1 MRAHIAVV
9 LGVVGSAGPAIADP
23 EGKRLFTEGRTL
35 LEAGRTAEACRKF
48 AQSLEHERAGGTM
61 LNLADCAERAGQL
74 TRAWALYDEAAREYE
89 RTNKAASMKFARGR
103 ATALEPRLA
112 VVVVRVAEPD
122 TEGLVVRI
130 GAEEVTPVEKISRF
144 HDPGPLTVTARAPG
158 RTRFTATVEGTAG
171 AKVVVE
177 VPALAVLA
185 RDPGEPSEPRTPRE
199 EPPAAPGGGPWRTAL
214 LASLAV
220 GVGGGVVWLYGWRQ
234 VVTAEEALCPPDPFG
249 CGTVPAGE
257 RERYIDQGSR
267 GRTLSYVG
275 GGVVAGS
282 LVLAG
287 VSAYL
292 AYGRDDRPSGRAA
305 ARGRGARALAVSP
318 AFSPIFA
325 PAAVGVALHAGF

>member
-9 LGVVGSAGPAIADP
+9 LGVVCSAAPASADP
-23 EGKRLFTEGRTL
+23 EGKRLFDEGRKL
-35 LEAGRTAEACRKF
+35 LDQGRTAEACRKF

-89 RTNKAASMKFARGR
+89 RTNKAASMKFARER
-103 ATALEPRLA
+103 ATDLEPRLA
-112 VVVVRVAEPD
+112 VVVVRVTEPD
-122 TEGLVVRI
+122 IEGLVVRI
-130 GAEEVTPVEKISRF
+130 GAEDVTPVAKISRF
-144 HDPGPLTVTARAPG
+144 HDPGPLKVTAHAPG
-158 RTRFTATVEGTAG
+158 RTRFEATVEGTAG

-185 RDPGEPSEPRTPRE
+185 RDPGEPRARRDPGEPRE
-199 EPPAAPGGGPWRTAL
+199 EPAAGAGGGPWRTAL
-214 LASLAV
+214 LVSLAT
-220 GVGGGVVWLYGWRQ
+220 GVAGGVVWLYGWRQ

-257 RERYIDQGSR
+257 RERLIDEGSR
-267 GRTLSYVG
+267 GRRLSYVG

-292 AYGRDDRPSGRAA
+292 AYGRDDRPAGRAS
-305 ARGRGARALAVSP
+305 ARGRASLAPIFSP
-318 AFSPIFA
+318 AAF
-325 PAAVGVALHAGF
+325 GVALHAGF

>member
-9 LGVVGSAGPAIADP
+9 LGVVCGAGAASADP
-23 EGKRLFTEGRTL
+23 EGKRLFTEGRKL

-89 RTNKAASMKFARGR
+89 RTNKGASMKFARER

-112 VVVVRVAEPD
+112 VVVVRIAEPD
-122 TEGLVVRI
+122 IEGLVVRI
-130 GAEEVTPVEKISRF
+130 GAEDVTPVAKISRF

-158 RTRFTATVEGTAG
+158 RTRFEATVEGTAG
-171 AKVVVE
+171 AKIVVE

-185 RDPGEPSEPRTPRE
+185 RDPGEPREPREPRD
-199 EPPAAPGGGPWRTAL
+199 EPPVARGGGPWRMAL

-220 GVGGGVVWLYGWRQ
+220 GTAGGVVWLYGWRQ

-275 GGVVAGS
+275 AGVTAAG
-282 LVLAG
+282 LVFAG

-292 AYGRDDRPSGRAA
+292 AYGRDDRPAGRAP
-305 ARGRGARALAVSP
+305 ARGQAALAP
-318 AFSPIFA
+318 AFSPILA
-325 PAAVGVALHAGF
+325 PTAIGVALRAGF

>member
-1 MRAHIAVV
+1 MRAQIAVV
-9 LGVVGSAGPAIADP
+9 LGVLCAAGAASADP
-23 EGKRLFTEGRTL
+23 EGKRLFDEGRTL
-35 LEAGRTAEACRKF
+35 LDQGRTAEACRKF

-89 RTNKAASMKFARGR
+89 RTNKAASMKFARER

-122 TEGLVVRI
+122 IEGLVVRI
-130 GAEEVTPVEKISRF
+130 GAEDVTPVAKISRF
-144 HDPGPLTVTARAPG
+144 HDPGPLKVTAHAPG
-158 RTRFTATVEGTAG
+158 RTRFEATVEGTAG

-185 RDPGEPSEPRTPRE
+185 RDPGEPRVPEGLRE
-199 EPPAAPGGGPWRTAL
+199 EEPAAAGGGPWRTAL
-214 LASLAV
+214 LVSLAT
-220 GVGGGVVWLYGWRQ
+220 GVAGGVVWLYGWRQ

-257 RERYIDQGSR
+257 RERLIDQGSR

-287 VSAYL
+287 VSAYF
-292 AYGRDDRPSGRAA
+292 AYGRDDRPAGRASARGRAA
-305 ARGRGARALAVSP
+305 LAPIFSP
-318 AFSPIFA
+318 AAI
-325 PAAVGVALHAGF
+325 GVALHAGF